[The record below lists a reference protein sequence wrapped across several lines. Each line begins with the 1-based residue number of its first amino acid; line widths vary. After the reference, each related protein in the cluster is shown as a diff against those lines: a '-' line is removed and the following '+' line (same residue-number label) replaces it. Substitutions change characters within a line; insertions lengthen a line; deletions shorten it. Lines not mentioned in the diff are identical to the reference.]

1 VEEAVKYMAFFFS
14 RINMDF
20 FGESLI
26 DSI

>member
-26 DSI
+26 D